1 MLSDI
6 QAENTAAIKLI
17 QKIPLSNVKGRI
29 DHLAADLKGKRLF
42 IAALGNNTLE
52 IIDLQTGK
60 QIHTITGLSEPQGII
75 FIPDSNKL
83 FVSNG
88 GNGRCSVFDANSF
101 NLINDIQFNDDAD
114 NMRYDPVTHLIYIGY
129 GSGGIGIIDIV
140 GEKRTGEIMLPAHP
154 EAFEL
159 ERNGDRIFVN
169 VPIVKQ
175 ISVIDRKKL
184 IAAANWQLTNANE
197 NFTMALDELN
207 QCSFIGCRKPSK
219 LLIFDIRLG
228 KITKELPIDGDA
240 DDIFYDTKNKRIYIS
255 CGTGFIDVVQQQDA
269 SNYNVVEKIS
279 TALGAR
285 TSLFVPESGLL
296 YLAVPA
302 REAREAEIWIYE
314 TK

>member
-1 MLSDI
+1 
-6 QAENTAAIKLI
+6 
-17 QKIPLSNVKGRI
+17 
-29 DHLAADLKGKRLF
+29 
-42 IAALGNNTLE
+42 
-52 IIDLQTGK
+52 
-60 QIHTITGLSEPQGII
+60 
-75 FIPDSNKL
+75 
-83 FVSNG
+83 
-88 GNGRCSVFDANSF
+88 
-101 NLINDIQFNDDAD
+101 
-114 NMRYDPVTHLIYIGY
+114 
-129 GSGGIGIIDIV
+129 
-140 GEKRTGEIMLPAHP
+140 
-154 EAFEL
+154 
-159 ERNGDRIFVN
+159 
-169 VPIVKQ
+169 
-175 ISVIDRKKL
+175 
-184 IAAANWQLTNANE
+184 
-197 NFTMALDELN
+197 MALDELN